1 MTTWLK
7 IEDNIFEIIKSEHQ
21 FTIDNSWTSSFFSID
36 TKSNPTYFDIILNY
50 YSNKKVFDWEDN
62 KSKGFSASI
71 KTMDIFDN
79 ILSFTVKSKEW
90 GIKDKAYE
98 RNERLEQILPEEKT
112 SDEK

>member
-1 MTTWLK
+1 MKTWLK

-21 FTIDNSWTSSFFSID
+21 FTIDNNWTSSFFSID
-36 TKSNPTYFDIILNY
+36 TKLYPTYFDIIMNY
-50 YSNKKVFDWEDN
+50 YTNRGIFNWEDN
-62 KSKGFSASI
+62 KSKGWTSTI
-71 KTMDIFDN
+71 KTLDIFDG
-79 ILSFTVKSKEW
+79 ILSFTIKSKEF